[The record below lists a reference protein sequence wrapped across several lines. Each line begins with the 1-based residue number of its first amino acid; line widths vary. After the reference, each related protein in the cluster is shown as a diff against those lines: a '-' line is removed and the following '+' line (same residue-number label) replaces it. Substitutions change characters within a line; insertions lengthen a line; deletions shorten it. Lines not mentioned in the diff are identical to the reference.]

1 MVKKVIKMIL
11 RQFGLQL
18 VQIHNNKVDQSPQI
32 KPNQSAISDSSEA
45 LKEIH

>member
-18 VQIHNNKVDQSPQI
+18 VQIHNNKVDQSPN
-32 KPNQSAISDSSEA
+32 KTQSISH
-45 LKEIH
+45 K